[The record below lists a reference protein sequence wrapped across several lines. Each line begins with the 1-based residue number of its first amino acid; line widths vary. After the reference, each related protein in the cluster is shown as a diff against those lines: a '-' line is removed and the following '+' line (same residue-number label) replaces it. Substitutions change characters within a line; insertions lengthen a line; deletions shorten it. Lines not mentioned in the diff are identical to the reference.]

1 MKSRI
6 IVIIAVILAWG
17 CVSCKKGTVWKPG
30 APFPKEAIKIA
41 VIHPNEI
48 DRNSHY
54 DYTHYIGTLEMQ
66 RNIGLEDSQIIRK
79 INVLDD
85 DSILAEAAIRDSI
98 TEGANV
104 IIVTTI
110 GHMGV
115 CEKLAP
121 KFPAVIFIA
130 GMGHHY
136 NSTNYTGYTPRLYQA
151 RYLSGIVAGM
161 RTQSGKIG
169 YVAAM
174 GKNNSEVTGG
184 INAFAIGVEEVNPR
198 AQIVVRV
205 TYSWYDPMGETD
217 AANALIAAGCDV
229 IAAHCDT
236 SVAQV
241 TAQKAGVWSI
251 GYNNDMSPDA
261 PDSVVTSVVPLW
273 GILYTR
279 IMESIIDGSFTPAA
293 HFCGL
298 AEGGV
303 DITPLNDRL
312 AVPGTE
318 AAVQAARRRII
329 HEGYNV
335 FDGVLETN
343 DGRTVGE
350 TGKTLSDDIIHSGID
365 WYYRNVEVLK

>member
-1 MKSRI
+1 
-6 IVIIAVILAWG
+6 V
-17 CVSCKKGTVWKPG
+17 
-30 APFPKEAIKIA
+30 PFPKEAIKVA

-54 DYTHYIGTLEMQ
+54 DYTHYIGTVEMQ
-66 RNIGLEDSQIIRK
+66 RNTGLTDDQIIRK

-85 DSILAEAAIRDSI
+85 DPILAEASIRDSI

-121 KFPAVIFIA
+121 RFPSVIFIA

-136 NSTNYTGYTPRLYQA
+136 NETNYTGYTPRLYQA

-184 INAFAIGVEEVNPR
+184 MNAFASGVEEVNPH

-279 IMESIIDGSFTPAA
+279 IMESIIDGSFSPMV
-293 HFCGL
+293 HFYGL

-318 AAVQAARRRII
+318 EAVQAARRRII
-329 HEGYNV
+329 QEGYNV

-343 DGRTVGE
+343 DGGTVGE
-350 TGKTLSDDIIHSGID
+350 AGKTLSDDIILSGIN
-365 WYYRNVEVLK
+365 WYYRNVVVIK